1 MDNLLNWAKRL
12 DNYIWFD
19 EINSK
24 NVEDA
29 VKAANAIKILKDKEA
44 IFPLLDAIE
53 NRIKDT
59 RVFYIEIVVNLRV
72 KRRLAPLKEE
82 LKAELKQIEL
92 PKILFDSLKKFFKD
106 QKGKEEKDIDPEQMK
121 NLETKMNSVL
131 NYIREMRTNIGNALN
146 EVNPSKELEKM
157 IMTIGREKSSIDAFL
172 KDLETLENF
181 EDVDKIIEELKTFYD
196 NESNFF
202 ELSKSIFEILVKMA
216 ENTPIEPYINR
227 LKEIGSELGNK
238 FVEQF
243 AELGNT
249 ETMEQIKD
257 ANKSSEKFNSL
268 INLLLEE
275 INEIQEKA
283 VSTQLQVAFT
293 KQIDNARVLIAII
306 ETLQAICSGNEAI
319 EPLMELINSL
329 DLSLQKKLLDL
340 IKEERDPLEISFRN
354 LQRKHELIITKVFK
368 ALAKFKDLSIIDR
381 IIDILNK
388 GDTQMKRRAIILL
401 AQLGDSKIIK
411 ELTRFLNDD
420 DIIVQEYA
428 MIALK
433 QMVTFLKG
441 MDKDEILNYVNLD
454 YAKK

>member
-329 DLSLQKKLLDL
+329 DLSLQKSYW
-340 IKEERDPLEISFRN
+340 I
-354 LQRKHELIITKVFK
+354 
-368 ALAKFKDLSIIDR
+368 
-381 IIDILNK
+381 
-388 GDTQMKRRAIILL
+388 
-401 AQLGDSKIIK
+401 
-411 ELTRFLNDD
+411 
-420 DIIVQEYA
+420 
-428 MIALK
+428 
-433 QMVTFLKG
+433 
-441 MDKDEILNYVNLD
+441 
-454 YAKK
+454 